1 MNKSTNRFSRD
12 RFGGG
17 DAGERLACAAL
28 TAHKARL
35 TPGTLVR
42 IYRGRSEGMT
52 GTVESGRAP
61 GVNTVYVDDGE
72 GLHWIVEIQNLEVV

>member
-1 MNKSTNRFSRD
+1 
-12 RFGGG
+12 
-17 DAGERLACAAL
+17 
-28 TAHKARL
+28 
-35 TPGTLVR
+35 
-42 IYRGRSEGMT
+42 MT